1 MNESERPSWL
11 VVPET
16 GSRGSGPGGRS
27 PGGG

>member
-11 VVPET
+11 VVPEA
-16 GSRGSGPGGRS
+16 GSRGWGPGGRS